1 MPRRI
6 SIEQARDLVRSRDE
20 LLYSGATDRELRT
33 RVLSGSLRRVHR
45 GFYVDGAVWDDLWPE
60 GRQMLRL
67 LAVNR
72 AAADDGPVFS
82 HTSAAV
88 LWDLPLFGRTA
99 DLVHVVTQ
107 GRGHTRTEAG
117 VRRHD
122 MEIAEK
128 DIVWRHGLRCT
139 SMVRTVFDLARTL
152 SAEAAVSAADASART
167 VAVRG
172 RRIDADADSTW
183 REELRSLCSPGLRG
197 VRRARWVS
205 EFADGRAQLPG
216 ESVSRLQ
223 LDRLGFRDVDLQVP
237 VVGSEGMRY
246 FLDFGFRRSR
256 AFGEFDGEGKYLES
270 GLRTAPTTSDAVL
283 EEKRREDDVRGMT
296 GWRLV
301 RWGSPHI
308 RTPELL
314 GSRLAAF
321 GIRPPG

>member
-1 MPRRI
+1 
-6 SIEQARDLVRSRDE
+6 
-20 LLYSGATDRELRT
+20 
-33 RVLSGSLRRVHR
+33 
-45 GFYVDGAVWDDLWPE
+45 
-60 GRQMLRL
+60 MLRL

-107 GRGHTRTEAG
+107 GRRHTRTEAG

-223 LDRLGFRDVDLQVP
+223 LDRLGFRDVDLRLP
-237 VVGSEGMRY
+237 SLPR
-246 FLDFGFRRSR
+246 FRRIRRRGKVPRIR
-256 AFGEFDGEGKYLES
+256 AAHSADDIG
-270 GLRTAPTTSDAVL
+270 RCP
-283 EEKRREDDVRGMT
+283 RREAQRG
-296 GWRLV
+296 RCS
-301 RWGSPHI
+301 RHD
-308 RTPELL
+308 
-314 GSRLAAF
+314 RLAPRAVGEPSHPHPGAPGF
-321 GIRPPG
+321 PIGGVRYSPAWLRLLRPRLRIETLLYGRKPTGVSAIVGGLGKKDGLARLEP